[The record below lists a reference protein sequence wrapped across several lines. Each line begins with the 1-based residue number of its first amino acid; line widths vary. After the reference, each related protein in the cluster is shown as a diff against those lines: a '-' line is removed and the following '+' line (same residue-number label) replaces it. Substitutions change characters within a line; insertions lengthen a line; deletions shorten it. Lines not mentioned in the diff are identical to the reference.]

1 MLLTKDERFI
11 PSDTLFVF
19 ANTEFLYLDFNKDTW
34 AIGDVKYLD
43 GSPTFFMPE
52 NSAII
57 PIDEKIH
64 RCKHSNFLVSGG
76 VLPNGQ
82 LVNWNFGVELEYTQ
96 TVRNNEFQ
104 SNLTIQ
110 EEHFNLPI

>member
-1 MLLTKDERFI
+1 MYHSKEVQVSLSLKECYFPFFMPCIRFI

-76 VLPNGQ
+76 VLPNG
-82 LVNWNFGVELEYTQ
+82 
-96 TVRNNEFQ
+96 
-104 SNLTIQ
+104 
-110 EEHFNLPI
+110 